1 MRMKSKQRL
10 IYGFLII
17 LAVAEWWLFAST
29 SKKSATPGSDFA
41 ILYAGAKL
49 ANENPRALYDSQT
62 QFKVEQEV
70 LQAPGWE
77 ARFLYPPFFALAISP
92 LGRMNYVAAYW
103 AWTGFTAILYAASIL
118 VLIREFRGNALIL
131 ALVAV
136 ACPAFHWLILAG
148 QTTVIALF
156 LFVLIYLAM
165 TRHLYS
171 TTGAL
176 IALLAYRP
184 QFMILLAPICLMK
197 LPRATLIGFFSMLF
211 TLFVVGTMGLSLDSY
226 ARYFAL
232 IQEITDLIRL
242 AIHPLGLFISAYALL
257 RSLGSETLATSGS
270 LVLGILLGFRLFVR
284 WPSDY
289 NLGRFSSWFAS
300 LILATLLTM
309 SYSLIYD
316 LLLIIPIIAFT
327 FGVRGPQPIA
337 LAFLY
342 CAPILYF
349 FLGSGTI
356 NLSPIALGW
365 LFVAIDR
372 AYPKRYGTVID
383 LKTENISSS

>member
-1 MRMKSKQRL
+1 
-10 IYGFLII
+10 
-17 LAVAEWWLFAST
+17 
-29 SKKSATPGSDFA
+29 
-41 ILYAGAKL
+41 
-49 ANENPRALYDSQT
+49 
-62 QFKVEQEV
+62 
-70 LQAPGWE
+70 
-77 ARFLYPPFFALAISP
+77 
-92 LGRMNYVAAYW
+92 
-103 AWTGFTAILYAASIL
+103 
-118 VLIREFRGNALIL
+118 
-131 ALVAV
+131 
-136 ACPAFHWLILAG
+136 
-148 QTTVIALF
+148 
-156 LFVLIYLAM
+156 
-165 TRHLYS
+165 
-171 TTGAL
+171 
-176 IALLAYRP
+176 
-184 QFMILLAPICLMK
+184 
-197 LPRATLIGFFSMLF
+197 MLF
-211 TLFVVGTMGLSLDSY
+211 TLFVVGAMGLSLDSY

-232 IQEITDLIRL
+232 IQEIADLIRL

-257 RSLGSETLATSGS
+257 RSLGSETLATGGS

-289 NLGRFSSWFAS
+289 NLDRFSSWFAS

-316 LLLIIPIIAFT
+316 LLLIIPVIAFT
-327 FGVRGPQPIA
+327 FGARGAQAIA

-349 FLGSGTI
+349 FLGSGAI

>member
-1 MRMKSKQRL
+1 MKSNRCL
-10 IYGFLII
+10 ICGFLIV

-29 SKKSATPGSDFA
+29 STKSATPGSDFA

-49 ANENPRALYDSQT
+49 ANENPPALYDSQT

-70 LQAPGWE
+70 LQVPGWE

-92 LGRMNYVAAYW
+92 LSRMNYVAAYW
-103 AWTGFTAILYAASIL
+103 AWTGFTVILYSASIL
-118 VLIREFRGNALIL
+118 LLIRESHGNALIL
-131 ALVAV
+131 ALTAV

-156 LFVLIYLAM
+156 IFVLIYLAM
-165 TRHLYS
+165 SRQLYS
-171 TTGAL
+171 ITGAL

-184 QFMILLAPICLMK
+184 QFMILLVAICLMK
-197 LPRATLIGFFSMLF
+197 LPWSAFSGFFSMLF
-211 TLFVVGTMGLSLDSY
+211 ALFVAGAMGLSLDSY

-232 IQEITDLIRL
+232 IQEITDLLRL
-242 AIHPLGLFISAYALL
+242 AIHPLGLFISAYGLL
-257 RSLGSETLATSGS
+257 RSLGSETLATTGS
-270 LVLGILLGFRLFVR
+270 LVLGIFLGFRLFVR
-284 WPSDY
+284 WPSDH

-316 LLLIIPIIAFT
+316 LLLIIPVIAST
-327 FGVRGPQPIA
+327 FGVRGAQASA

-349 FLGSGTI
+349 FLGSGAI
-356 NLSPIALGW
+356 NLSAIALGW

-372 AYPKRYGTVID
+372 ACPDSYGSVVD